1 MVLFQKKNIETSI
14 NDIQEIHVHITRFM
28 ELAKI
33 GLVQAYFIT
42 RKWIPSKRKLPSR
55 GFK

>member
-14 NDIQEIHVHITRFM
+14 NNIQEIHVHITRFM

>member
-14 NDIQEIHVHITRFM
+14 NNIQEIHVHITRFM

-33 GLVQAYFIT
+33 GLVQALHHQKVDTI
-42 RKWIPSKRKLPSR
+42 
-55 GFK
+55 